1 MVKAD
6 SIGQE
11 VSALDKRTR
20 TISRSGIVLLISGLV
35 TLVVAGIG
43 YAISRL
49 LSPGVNDFMID
60 VPSLLIPS
68 AGHGNGSDLFSAAM
82 PFESAL
88 SGFLSS
94 PVFIAVPVI
103 IAVGFGL
110 MKLMQGEGIG
120 AFLPVLAIVPM
131 IFVAKMV
138 TGVLTDTDTP
148 EDSSSSPTELVRQL
162 IKDNKPADLVAYL
175 EKNSGHTPETA
186 GLLEYVKAQAGI
198 RENKP
203 NIDLIRK
210 VVADYQRNPALK
222 NTPDDVRYGLEMTA
236 FKETITPPATRYAQG
251 KLKKARF
258 FTSVSSAGF
267 SISGILVLLG
277 GMLFL
282 WGAQMKKRVAFI
294 KGVALK

>member
-60 VPSLLIPS
+60 VPALLIPS

-131 IFVAKMV
+131 IFAAKMV

-148 EDSSSSPTELVRQL
+148 EDSSSSPTELVRQF

-175 EKNSGHTPETA
+175 EKNSAHTPKTA

-198 RENKP
+198 KENKP
-203 NIDLIRK
+203 DIDLVRK
-210 VVADYQRNPALK
+210 VVADYQRNPAE
-222 NTPDDVRYGLEMTA
+222 PVPADVRYGLEMTA

-294 KGVALK
+294 KDVALK

>member
-1 MVKAD
+1 MVKTD

-20 TISRSGIVLLISGLV
+20 TIRRSGIVLLILGLV
-35 TLVVAGIG
+35 SLVVAGIG

-60 VPSLLIPS
+60 VPALLIPS
-68 AGHGNGSDLFSAAM
+68 AGHGDGSDLFSSAM
-82 PFESAL
+82 PFTSAF

-103 IAVGFGL
+103 LAVGFGL
-110 MKLMQGEGIG
+110 LKLMQGEGIG
-120 AFLPVLAIVPM
+120 ACLPVLAIVPM
-131 IFVAKMV
+131 IFAAKMV
-138 TGVLTDTDTP
+138 TGVLIDTDTP
-148 EDSSSSPTELVRQL
+148 EDSSSSPTELVRQF
-162 IKDNKPADLVAYL
+162 IKDNKPAGLVAYL

-198 RENKP
+198 KENKP
-203 NIDLIRK
+203 DIDLVRK
-210 VVADYQRNPALK
+210 VVVDYQRNPAE
-222 NTPDDVRYGLEMTA
+222 PVPADVRYGLEMTA
-236 FKETITPPATRYAQG
+236 FKETITPPATRYVQG

-294 KGVALK
+294 KDVALK

>member
-60 VPSLLIPS
+60 VPALLIPS

-103 IAVGFGL
+103 IAVGFGVL
-110 MKLMQGEGIG
+110 KLMQGEGIG
-120 AFLPVLAIVPM
+120 AFLPILAIVPM

-138 TGVLTDTDTP
+138 TGVLTDTETP
-148 EDSSSSPTELVRQL
+148 EDSSSSPTELVRQF

-175 EKNSGHTPETA
+175 EKNSAHTPKTA

-198 RENKP
+198 KENKP
-203 NIDLIRK
+203 DIDLVRK
-210 VVADYQRNPALK
+210 VVADYQRNPAE
-222 NTPDDVRYGLEMTA
+222 PVPADVRYGLEMTA

-294 KGVALK
+294 KDVALK